1 MAPIVSKKFGSK
13 YSRRVPRSRLSPPI
27 DTEAFPGPHH
37 PPAGSDCGD
46 SCSLP
51 RLARPPVASVDSPNS
66 SSGRCNRRCSA
77 RCSTSA
83 RPVPRRFLCT
93 RCSGTR
99 GGPRSCCPRVDPEDG
114 DGGDCDDGGGGGGGA
129 ASGRAAPASTARSRT
144 SRNPVLVTFA

>member
-1 MAPIVSKKFGSK
+1 M
-13 YSRRVPRSRLSPPI
+13 
-27 DTEAFPGPHH
+27 
-37 PPAGSDCGD
+37 
-46 SCSLP
+46 
-51 RLARPPVASVDSPNS
+51 ASVDSPNS

-114 DGGDCDDGGGGGGGA
+114 DGGDCDGGGGGGGGA